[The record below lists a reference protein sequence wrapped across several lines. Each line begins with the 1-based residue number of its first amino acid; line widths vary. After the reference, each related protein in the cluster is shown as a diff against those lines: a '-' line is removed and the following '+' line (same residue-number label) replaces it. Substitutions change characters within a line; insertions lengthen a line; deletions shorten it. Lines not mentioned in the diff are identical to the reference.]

1 MSFALYTSVYEHLVI
16 NHKDIQTSIKYKCE
30 KCRFQTSVEASFENH
45 KQTHLVD
52 SRSATRFWLTRYT
65 NRWWQVFNCKL
76 GQRKSQSFVVGSV
89 LRKVLKTMCFYRFRR
104 RTQGITLENQPTAR
118 FVDRKWGRSL
128 TCSCTLGECIENEIS
143 KTMKENKLIN
153 VLSHC
158 TAVSAGLC

>member
-52 SRSATRFWLTRYT
+52 SRSANQILTDEIHKQMIKSLDSR
-65 NRWWQVFNCKL
+65 QVFNCKL

-118 FVDRKWGRSL
+118 FVDRK
-128 TCSCTLGECIENEIS
+128 
-143 KTMKENKLIN
+143 
-153 VLSHC
+153 
-158 TAVSAGLC
+158 